1 MRVSSSQTSSIM
13 LQSIDHSSK
22 EMGKLMTEMAS
33 GKRVLVPSDDPIA
46 STRVIQLNREES
58 AIDQYQDNITTA
70 SSSMAQQETMLGS
83 VSDALLSVRDDLVQA
98 SNGTNN
104 AEALNSFGT
113 EIASLTASMVASLN
127 YCDGDGHYMFSGT
140 ASDQE
145 TITMDENGNYVYNGN
160 DEHRTATVS
169 NGMEI
174 DTNVSAG
181 EMFFSGSDGSDIFN
195 TLNDLANMLLDPNI
209 DPSDP
214 AVQDS
219 ISSAIDS
226 VDQAIDQVSGGISQ
240 LGENQDTLEMVSGAE
255 TGISTTNQTVI
266 GAMTNLDY
274 ATAATELDGL
284 MGSVQATQATYAKIS
299 QLSLFSV
306 I

>member
-13 LQSIDHSSK
+13 LQSIDHSSQQ
-22 EMGKLMTEMAS
+22 MGKLMTQMAS

-46 STRVIQLNREES
+46 STRVTQLNQQES
-58 AIDQYQDNITTA
+58 AIDQYQENITTA
-70 SSSMAQQETMLGS
+70 SGSMSQQETVLGT
-83 VSDALLSVRDDLVQA
+83 VSDSLLAVRDDLVQA
-98 SNGTNN
+98 GNGTND
-104 AEALNSFGT
+104 AEALNSFGS
-113 EIASLTASMVASLN
+113 EIESLNESMVAALN
-127 YCDGDGHYMFSGT
+127 YSDGDGHYMFSGT
-140 ASDQE
+140 ASDQQ
-145 TITMDENGNYVYNGN
+145 TITQDADGNYVYNGN
-160 DEHRTATVS
+160 EEHRTATVS
-169 NGMEI
+169 NGVEI

-195 TLNDLANMLLDPNI
+195 QLNDLATMLQDPNV

-214 AVQDS
+214 NVQAS

-240 LGENQDTLEMVSGAE
+240 LGENQNTLEMISNAQ
-255 TGISTTNQTVI
+255 TGVSTTNQTVI
-266 GAMTNLDY
+266 GSMTNLDY
-274 ATAATELDGL
+274 ATASTQLDGL
-284 MGSVQATQATYAKIS
+284 MVSVQATQATYAKIS